1 MEGKTER
8 GQTGEL
14 EEHSSQFAQLRE
26 LKARELSLEFENH
39 ELRRSLR
46 KSTSEVAL
54 AREYELLSADRQRLA
69 QLVEQLK
76 MEKEHLIE
84 SVVNLSNEVDEV
96 QRTRFDDTLKFKQ
109 EMLRHSEEDKA
120 SRRVKYQLGLSIIE
134 LLKAKNVD
142 TLILQEVQMHITN
155 ASFSTLPSQSSKAAG
170 NDGGKRVPFATN
182 GDANAGGG
190 SGGDELGNSNH
201 GGGQPYSG
209 TSGRSRR
216 RRNRS
221 RHRLERDEEGS
232 DISSVSTHRTQNS
245 AHTGATSADR
255 HSSRGSPRSR
265 SGRDRRRDRGSGTR
279 PVDEANEA
287 IRRLALGGQ
296 DPPHAQEAS
305 GGCMQ
310 A

>member
-1 MEGKTER
+1 MLYRLKME
-8 GQTGEL
+8 QDN
-14 EEHSSQFAQLRE
+14 SAQFAQLRE
-26 LKARELSLEFENH
+26 LKAKELSLEFENH

-109 EMLRHSEEDKA
+109 EIMRHSEEDKT
-120 SRRVKYQLGLSIIE
+120 SRRVKYQMGLSIIE

-155 ASFSTLPSQSSKAAG
+155 ASFSALPAQSGKAAG
-170 NDGGKRVPFATN
+170 NDGGNKRVPFATN
-182 GDANAGGG
+182 GDPNA
-190 SGGDELGNSNH
+190 GGDELGNSNH
-201 GGGQPYSG
+201 GSHSYSG
-209 TSGRSRR
+209 SSGRSRR

-221 RHRLERDEEGS
+221 RQRLERDEEGS

-245 AHTGATSADR
+245 AHGGAGRYSSSGTS
-255 HSSRGSPRSR
+255 SKSR
-265 SGRDRRRDRGSGTR
+265 SGRDRRRSSSR

-296 DPPHAQEAS
+296 DPPQAAEGG
-305 GGCMQ
+305 GGCLQ